1 MEEQETKEE
10 PNSIDPYKLVENI
23 YADTREWLKFTEAK
37 NAALLALTSATIFGF
52 IRIISNQSL
61 FNKYVITLIFLMLLI
76 TLIIALFSFRP
87 RKVNNYTSDKIDKS
101 DNLLFYNNLSKSNP
115 KKIYDLFNEKYFLN
129 GSTNSVKD
137 EYISDLCIQIHA
149 LSSITVSKNKN
160 FKAGLLFM
168 ALSYIFIVLLIGFS
182 LF

>member
-1 MEEQETKEE
+1 MEEQGTKEE
-10 PNSIDPYKLVENI
+10 PNSIDQYKLVENI

-52 IRIISNQSL
+52 IRIISNQS
-61 FNKYVITLIFLMLLI
+61 FNKYVIIFIFLMLLI
-76 TLIIALFSFRP
+76 TLSIALVSFRP

-101 DNLLFYNNLSKSNP
+101 NNLLFYNNLSKSNP

-129 GSTNSVKD
+129 DSTNSVKD

-160 FKAGLLFM
+160 FNAGILFM
-168 ALSYIFIVLLIGFS
+168 ALSYILMLLLIGFS

>member
-1 MEEQETKEE
+1 MEEQGTKEE
-10 PNSIDPYKLVENI
+10 PNSIDQYKLVENI

-52 IRIISNQSL
+52 IRIISNQS
-61 FNKYVITLIFLMLLI
+61 FNKYVIIFIFLMLLI
-76 TLIIALFSFRP
+76 TLSIALVSFRP
-87 RKVNNYTSDKIDKS
+87 RKVNNYTSNKIDKS
-101 DNLLFYNNLSKSNP
+101 NNLLFYNNLSKSNP

-129 GSTNSVKD
+129 DSTNSVKD

-160 FKAGLLFM
+160 FKAGILFM
-168 ALSYIFIVLLIGFS
+168 ALSYILMLLLIGFS